1 MAQVFWNQ
9 VHNNPSRSSKVIDFG
24 TNRKRIY
31 DFLLDLNSNLGPIL
45 PRFRDI
51 RAFERFFDT
60 THLFR
65 PKFRGVRFPLG
76 VGPRCWGFQRANT
89 PGQLTVKLSSKYS
102 NLCDH
107 DTSTSRTD
115 RRADGQ
121 LTVAIPRFA

>member
-102 NLCDH
+102 KPMW
-107 DTSTSRTD
+107 SRYLNVT
-115 RRADGQ
+115 DGQ
-121 LTVAIPRFA
+121 TDGRTTNVAIPRFA